1 MLAIA
6 HRSGNTVAGLRE
18 ALDLGV
24 DLVEADV
31 HAHRGVLEM
40 RHHKSLGPRHL
51 WDKWELV
58 ARRDFLQ
65 VELSELLDE
74 LGDDPRLMID
84 LKGTRPGLAT
94 AVSDVLRMRAPD
106 LPLTVCTKQWGMLDA
121 FDPVVRRVLSV
132 ANRRSLTRLR
142 RRLAAPVEP
151 VAEQQLRSD
160 RLLQCLFLAREAGQ
174 DLLDFLGPEQSAQH
188 IDRRPHA
195 RSRRCA
201 DHGGDHAHE
210 QFPFHHPSPLKLVY
224 RTQR

>member
-31 HAHRGVLEM
+31 HAHHGVLEM
-40 RHHKSLGPRHL
+40 RHHKNLGPRHL

-84 LKGTRPGLAT
+84 LKGTRPDLAT

-106 LPLTVCTKQWGMLDA
+106 LPFTVCTKQWGMLDA

-142 RRLAAPVEP
+142 RRLAVAPIYGVS
-151 VAEQQLRSD
+151 VRL
-160 RLLQCLFLAREAGQ
+160 RLLTPELMAELRTRTEVVMAWSVDTPEALAFARRLGVGAVISKNLGLLAGVI
-174 DLLDFLGPEQSAQH
+174 GE
-188 IDRRPHA
+188 R
-195 RSRRCA
+195 
-201 DHGGDHAHE
+201 
-210 QFPFHHPSPLKLVY
+210 
-224 RTQR
+224 

>member
-31 HAHRGVLEM
+31 HAYRGVLEM
-40 RHHKSLGPRHL
+40 RHHKNLGPRHL

-84 LKGTRPGLAT
+84 LKGIRPRPRPCGLRGVADACAGG
-94 AVSDVLRMRAPD
+94 AVHGLHQAV
-106 LPLTVCTKQWGMLDA
+106 GDA
-121 FDPVVRRVLSV
+121 RRVRPPRSHGAVGGQPQVADAAAAPARCQPAYGVSV
-132 ANRRSLTRLR
+132 RLR
-142 RRLAAPVEP
+142 LLTPEL
-151 VAEQQLRSD
+151 VAELRD
-160 RLLQCLFLAREAGQ
+160 RTEVVMAWSVDTPEALA
-174 DLLDFLGPEQSAQH
+174 
-188 IDRRPHA
+188 HA
-195 RSRRCA
+195 RALGVER
-201 DHGGDHAHE
+201 
-210 QFPFHHPSPLKLVY
+210 
-224 RTQR
+224 